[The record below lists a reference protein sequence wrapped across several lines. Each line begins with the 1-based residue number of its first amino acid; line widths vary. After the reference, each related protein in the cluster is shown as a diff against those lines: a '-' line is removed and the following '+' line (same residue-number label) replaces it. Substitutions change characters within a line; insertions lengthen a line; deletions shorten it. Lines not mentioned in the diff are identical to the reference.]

1 MADSIFEKSVSFEV
15 PREAAFQWHRADKAF
30 ERLLPPWENVVVE
43 SKEGGIEGGTVN
55 LKTYAGPV
63 PVRWVAE
70 HSNYV
75 ENEQFFDKS
84 LSGPFKKWEHTHR
97 FDQGTGSGGNF
108 DRATAQSSLTDHI
121 EYRLRGGFL
130 ASILMGGWVKRK
142 LVRMFDYRHEVTKSD
157 LEDHFQFADKAR
169 KIIAITGAN
178 GLVGKA
184 LVPFL
189 ENGGHTVIPLG
200 RKNEIQQGVVGWNP
214 DSGEVGFGEH
224 EKVDCFVHLAG
235 FGIADQR
242 WSDSVKEKI
251 RSSRSDATEKLSDF
265 LVSRKLVSESLI
277 CASATGFYGDRAEE
291 TLSEGSG
298 QGAGFLADICGQWEN
313 ASRKVEDAGI
323 RVAKMRFG
331 ILLNQKGGALSK
343 LLLPFGL
350 GLGGKIGSGEQYW
363 SWISH
368 LDAIRVIHFAIMNED
383 ISGPVNVVAPHAVKV
398 SEFAKILGR
407 VLHRPSFLP
416 FPAFAAKMM
425 LGEMA
430 DHLLLTSCRAAPEK
444 LLDARFRFN
453 HETLEQ
459 ALRFELGRKA
469 D

>member
-1 MADSIFEKSVSFEV
+1 MADNIFEKSVSFAV
-15 PREAAFQWHRADKAF
+15 PKEAAFQWHRAEKAF

-43 SKEGGIEGGTVN
+43 SKKGGIEGGTVN

-63 PVRWVAE
+63 AVRWIAE
-70 HSNYV
+70 HSKYV

-97 FDQGTGSGGNF
+97 FDQGQGASGDF
-108 DRATAQSSLTDHI
+108 DRVTTHSSLTDHI
-121 EYRLRGGFL
+121 EYRLRGGLL
-130 ASILMGGWVKRK
+130 ASIIMGGWVKRK
-142 LVRMFDYRHEVTKSD
+142 LDRMFDYRHEVTKSD

-169 KIIAITGAN
+169 KTVAITGAN

-200 RKNEIQQGVVGWNP
+200 RKNEIQNDVIGWNP
-214 DSGEVGFGEH
+214 DSGEVGLGEH
-224 EKVDCFVHLAG
+224 GSVDCFVHLAG
-235 FGIADQR
+235 FGIADRR
-242 WSDSVKEKI
+242 WSVDVKEKI
-251 RSSRSDATEKLSDF
+251 RSSRSDATEKLSDY
-265 LVSRKLVSESLI
+265 LVSRKLVAESFI
-277 CASATGFYGDRAEE
+277 CASATGFYGDRGDEI
-291 TLSEGSG
+291 LSEKSE

-313 ASRKVEDAGI
+313 ASRKFEDSGI
-323 RVAKMRFG
+323 RVARMRFG

-343 LLLPFGL
+343 LLLPFNL
-350 GLGGKIGSGEQYW
+350 WLGGKIGSGQQYW

-368 LDAIRVIHFAIMNED
+368 LDAIRAIHFAIMNEE
-383 ISGPVNVVAPHAVKV
+383 ISGAVNVVAPHAVSV
-398 SEFAKILGR
+398 SKFAKILGT

-416 FPAFAAKMM
+416 FPAFAAKIM

-430 DHLLLTSCRAAPEK
+430 NDLLLTSCRAVPEK
-444 LLDARFRFN
+444 LIDASFRFN

-459 ALRFELGRKA
+459 ALRFELGRKNN
-469 D
+469 